1 MHDKVTSIEIYKN
14 EGALGYWQGITS
26 SESIKY
32 NYSVGINEEI
42 ATTVTSEVQRKLSTS
57 MNFSINF
64 WGLIPN
70 GIEVAGEYQ

>member
-1 MHDKVTSIEIYKN
+1 MHDKVTSIEIYKH

-42 ATTVTSEVQRKLSTS
+42 ATTQTSEV
-57 MNFSINF
+57 
-64 WGLIPN
+64 
-70 GIEVAGEYQ
+70 